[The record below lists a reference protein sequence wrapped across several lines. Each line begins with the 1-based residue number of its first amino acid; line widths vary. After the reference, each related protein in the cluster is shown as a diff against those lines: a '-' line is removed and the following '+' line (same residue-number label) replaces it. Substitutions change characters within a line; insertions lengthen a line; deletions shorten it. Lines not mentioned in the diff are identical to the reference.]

1 MQTQKQIYPLSFL
14 FCIGTD
20 WGEVSEEHSMQENA
34 VNMGWRTEVKS
45 CPGCVCVTPTTS
57 QAISL
62 KATMPFSDVSHCSVW
77 ALEGVGRDCTYRREL
92 AGPNLPLRRHVLV
105 SEDTEAN
112 LVKIK
117 RKSYLQPVLIRPN
130 YLYATIVSKVNPENK
145 IKYYIVFI
153 NGYSKIKP
161 WHLKGW
167 PEILIILLQWFGLK
181 LTHLLIVLLF
191 HFCNPTID
199 MDYVGF
205 SCLFNQPNNPLETD
219 QFLGANS
226 SPTIYCRQ
234 ILLPSGSSD

>member
-1 MQTQKQIYPLSFL
+1 MLCHFYFALALTEERWVRNTACRKMLLTRAGEQRKNHAQAACVPL
-14 FCIGTD
+14 
-20 WGEVSEEHSMQENA
+20 Q
-34 VNMGWRTEVKS
+34 
-45 CPGCVCVTPTTS
+45 PTS

-62 KATMPFSDVSHCSVW
+62 KDTMQFSDVSHCSVW
-77 ALEGVGRDCTYRREL
+77 ALEGVGQDCKYRRGL

-105 SEDTEAN
+105 SEDTEAS

-191 HFCNPTID
+191 HFCNPAIHF
-199 MDYVGF
+199 DY
-205 SCLFNQPNNPLETD
+205 SCLFNQPE
-219 QFLGANS
+219 
-226 SPTIYCRQ
+226 
-234 ILLPSGSSD
+234 